1 MGPFLVQRP
10 YRSPQVLFFN
20 LTALCS
26 CALHDCTVVL
36 FRVQISHPHVNH
48 ATAPKAP
55 DYSTSCEKKHCAFL
69 SKRHKIRSRRGNMV

>member
-1 MGPFLVQRP
+1 MGDWQERSWNMGPFLVQRP
-10 YRSPQVLFFN
+10 YRSPQVLLFN

-36 FRVQISHPHVNH
+36 FRVQISHTHVNH

-55 DYSTSCEKKHCAFL
+55 DYNTCTMWEEALCFS
-69 SKRHKIRSRRGNMV
+69 